1 MTQPRTDHELSTSDM
16 VAATE
21 GPRPT
26 AAARAQELRDQQS
39 QAQMVSASQAEAT
52 RQRPDGRSGGPDG
65 SAHNEAPLVP
75 VEQAEPYR
83 SRWEEI
89 QTGFV
94 DEPRQAVEQAD
105 HLVAEVIKRVAEVFA
120 DERSK
125 LEGQWSRGDQ
135 VDTEQLRVALKRYRT
150 FFERL
155 LSA

>member
-1 MTQPRTDHELSTSDM
+1 M
-16 VAATE
+16 VAASE
-21 GPRPT
+21 GPQPT
-26 AAARAQELRDQQS
+26 EPGRGQEPRDQQS
-39 QAQMVSASQAEAT
+39 QAQLTAASPAEAG
-52 RQRPDGRSGGPDG
+52 RQRADGRGTGPDTADRG
-65 SAHNEAPLVP
+65 ETPLVP
-75 VEQAEPYR
+75 GEQAESYR
-83 SRWEEI
+83 SRWEAI

-94 DEPRQAVEQAD
+94 DEPRRSVEQAD

-120 DERSK
+120 EERST